1 MSKFKVSFSGH
12 DKFDCKIDWISRG
25 LEAFSKNSKLFE
37 ISEFENSVAK
47 LGLGVNMVKSLRH
60 WMKNLELI
68 DGNDLTYLGKTILE
82 NDPYIENTDIL
93 WILHWNLVKSKE
105 KSTLYY
111 LFFNKLY
118 LFKFSKEELLNSII
132 EWLKIN
138 KYSLSTNTIKS
149 DIDVFLRM
157 YSSSK
162 ESNFGLFK
170 ELNIL
175 DENRGFY
182 NLNISLATHISDSVF
197 LYILVDYLNS
207 FKNANPSISIDDL
220 QKGEIS
226 IQKSL
231 CMNEN
236 SFFIKINNLEKIT
249 NGKLFYSE
257 ASGIRQIYIQEKL
270 ELKKILNDI
279 LK

>member
-182 NLNISLATHISDSVF
+182 NLNISLATPISDSVF

-231 CMNEN
+231 CINEN